1 MRLSRGYVGHRSM
14 RDGHKHRGQFRWAGM
29 LGLQK
34 PRIIEPIPDDRFDPK
49 FLELSRFLSR
59 ASHSQDAVT
68 CREPQARDAQAHVAT
83 ADNQASWA

>member
-1 MRLSRGYVGHRSM
+1 
-14 RDGHKHRGQFRWAGM
+14 M

-68 CREPQARDAQAHVAT
+68 CRKPQARDAQAHVAT